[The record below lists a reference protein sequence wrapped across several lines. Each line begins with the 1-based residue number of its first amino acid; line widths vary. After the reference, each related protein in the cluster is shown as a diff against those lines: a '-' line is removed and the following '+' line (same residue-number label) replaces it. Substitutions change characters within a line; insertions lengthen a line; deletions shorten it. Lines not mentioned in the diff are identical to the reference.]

1 MKKKLLG
8 VLLIGALGCQKLTEE
23 TKDKNI
29 SAAMDYVDPFI
40 GTGFHGHTFPG
51 ATTPNGMVQL
61 SPDTRFEGW
70 DACGGYYYEDSS
82 IVGFSHTHLSGT
94 GIGDMGD
101 VLMMPFTGKAKLSQ
115 GLPEAPDSGYR
126 SRFSHEQESASPGY
140 YNVKLQDYD
149 IDVELTA
156 SPRVG
161 FHQYTFPEA
170 EEAGVIVDLSPTI
183 HMHRSPKH
191 EIRVISDTE
200 IAGMKYTKGWAN
212 EHYIYFYAK
221 FDKPFKA
228 SVFGNDKLIE
238 GNVYEGKNAKAL
250 LSFST
255 DKGEKVK
262 VKVGISNVDIEGA
275 KNNLFSGIEDW
286 DFYAQKEK
294 AEALWSDKLS
304 TIDIKGKSEEQKEI
318 FYTSLYHSFISPM
331 NYSDADHRYRT
342 IDGKIKR
349 DDNYDSYTVFSL
361 WDTYRTLHPL
371 MTIIEPSQN
380 EKYIQTLLR
389 KYDEG
394 GILPKW
400 ELAGN
405 YTGTMTGYHAVPV
418 IVDAYRKGDRNFDIN
433 KAYKAMLETSTFSRD
448 LKFVAHTE
456 SVREKLM
463 PNAKLYNDS
472 LGYIPADLENES
484 VSKALEYAY
493 NDYCIAL
500 LAKELGDEK
509 VYKEYL
515 ERSKRYKQYYD
526 SEEGFMRGKLSTGG
540 WREPFNP
547 RFSRHRKDDYTE
559 GNAYQWS
566 WYVPHDI
573 DGLANLIGSKE
584 LMEEKL
590 DTLFMTSSNL
600 VGEDVSNDISGM
612 IGQYAHGNEPSHHIA
627 YMYNYVGAEH
637 KTQYMAD
644 YLLQNHY
651 SATPEGIIGNEDCG
665 QMSAWF
671 IMSSMGFYPMSPGET
686 TYTVGRPLFD
696 EVEVKLE
703 NGNTFEIV
711 AHNNSYS
718 NKYIDKVLLD
728 GVQLNEPFIDH
739 KDILS
744 GKKLEFFMT
753 SEPNVNAFKENLNL
767 SKK

>member
-1 MKKKLLG
+1 MKRNLLVLLLLG
-8 VLLIGALGCQKLTEE
+8 TFSCQKLTEE
-23 TKDKNI
+23 KKENTSN
-29 SAAMDYVDPFI
+29 AMSYVDPFI

-101 VLMMPFTGKAKLSQ
+101 ILMMPFTGTAKLSQ
-115 GLPEAPDSGYR
+115 GDPSDPDSGYR
-126 SRFSHEQESASPGY
+126 SRYSHEQESASPGY
-140 YNVKLQDYD
+140 YNVKLEDYD

-170 EEAGVIVDLSPTI
+170 DEAGVIIDLSPTI
-183 HMHRSPKH
+183 HMHRNPKH
-191 EIRVISDTE
+191 EIKVISDTE
-200 IAGMKYTKGWAN
+200 IAGMKYTKGWAK

-221 FDKPFKA
+221 FDKPFK
-228 SVFGNDKLIE
+228 SYILGNDKLVE
-238 GNVYEGKNAKAL
+238 GENYEGKNAKAVL
-250 LSFST
+250 NFST
-255 DKGEKVK
+255 KAGEKVK
-262 VKVGISNVDIEGA
+262 VKVGISNVDIAGA
-275 KNNLFSGIEDW
+275 KNNLFSDIKDW

-294 AEALWSDKLS
+294 AELMWSEKLAL
-304 TIDIKGKSEEQKEI
+304 IDVEGKNEEQKEI
-318 FYTSLYHSFISPM
+318 FYTSMYHSFIAPM

-342 IDGKIKR
+342 LDGKIKK
-349 DDNYDSYTVFSL
+349 DENYDSYTVFSL
-361 WDTYRTLHPL
+361 WDTYRAFHPL
-371 MTIIEPSQN
+371 LTIVDPSQN

-418 IVDAYRKGDRNFDIN
+418 MVDAYRKGNKNFDVD
-433 KAYKAMLETSTFSRD
+433 KAFKAMIETSTFSRD
-448 LKFVAHTE
+448 LDFVAHSA
-456 SVREKLM
+456 SVKEKLM

-484 VSKALEYAY
+484 VTKALEYAY

-500 LAKELGDEK
+500 FAKELGKDK
-509 VYKEYL
+509 VYEEYL
-515 ERSKRYKQYYD
+515 ERSQRYKQYYD
-526 SEEGFMRGKLSTGG
+526 PETGFMRGKLSTGG

-547 RFSRHRKDDYTE
+547 RFSKHRKDDYTE

-566 WYVPHDI
+566 WYVPHDVE
-573 DGLANLIGSKE
+573 GLATLIGGKR

-590 DTLFMTSSNL
+590 DTLFMTSSKLEGN
-600 VGEDVSNDISGM
+600 DVSNDISGM
-612 IGQYAHGNEPSHHIA
+612 VGQYAHGNEPSHHIA
-627 YMYNYVGAEH
+627 YMYNYIGAEY

-644 YLLQNHY
+644 YLLNNHY
-651 SATPEGIIGNEDCG
+651 EATPAGIIGNEDCG
-665 QMSAWF
+665 QMSAWY
-671 IMSSMGFYPMSPGET
+671 ILSSMGFYPMSPGVT
-686 TYTVGRPLFD
+686 TYTIGRPLFD
-696 EVEVKLE
+696 QVKVNLE
-703 NGNTFEIV
+703 NGKTFEIV
-711 AHNNSYS
+711 AHNNSYK
-718 NKYIDKVLLD
+718 NKYIDKLVLD
-728 GVQLNEPFIDH
+728 GVPLDKPFIDH
-739 KDILS
+739 KDIMA
-744 GKKLEFFMT
+744 GKTLEFYMT
-753 SEPNVNAFKENLNL
+753 DEPNKNAFKKQDINI
-767 SKK
+767 